1 MDVFNE
7 LPPKKRAYMN
17 LLFQN
22 CSEEVKYYMT
32 LTEVEADTTLIKAG
46 ERCNNIYII
55 LSGKVTG
62 IDW

>member
-32 LTEVEADTTLIKAG
+32 LTEVEARAH
-46 ERCNNIYII
+46 NI
-55 LSGKVTG
+55 
-62 IDW
+62 D